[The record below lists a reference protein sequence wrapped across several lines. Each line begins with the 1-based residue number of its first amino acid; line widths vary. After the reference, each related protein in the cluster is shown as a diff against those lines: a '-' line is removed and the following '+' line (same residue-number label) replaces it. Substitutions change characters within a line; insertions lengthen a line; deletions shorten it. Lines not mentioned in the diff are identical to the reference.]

1 MTRLRLALG
10 ICAIGPSL
18 GCFKYV
24 PATLE
29 TAPVG
34 SHVQALLSTEGQI
47 ILRDRIGIDRSLLR
61 GELLDRAG
69 ETVLLSIRS
78 TGMSD
83 EFGTRRSLYQR
94 VDIPKS
100 HILRVDQRVI
110 DPARTG
116 SVVAAGGGAAILLV
130 LQAFGD
136 RNPGQVDTGGGGPDE
151 SIRSWILR
159 LPLSI
164 R

>member
-10 ICAIGPSL
+10 MSAIGLSL

-24 PATLE
+24 PATLD

-34 SHVQALLSTEGQI
+34 SRVQALLSTEGQI
-47 ILRDRIGIDRSLLR
+47 VLRNRIGIDRTVLR
-61 GELLDRAG
+61 GELLDRSG
-69 ETVLLSIRS
+69 ETVLLSVRS
-78 TGMSD
+78 AGMSD
-83 EFGTRRSLYQR
+83 EFGGRRSLYQR
-94 VDIPKS
+94 VDIPRS

-116 SVVAAGGGAAILLV
+116 GIVAAAGGAAILLV

-136 RNPGQVDTGGGGPDE
+136 RNPGQVDNGGGGPDE

>member
-1 MTRLRLALG
+1 MTRLRPALG
-10 ICAIGPSL
+10 ICAIGLSL

-24 PATLE
+24 PATLD

-34 SHVQALLSTEGQI
+34 SHIRALLSTEGQI
-47 ILRDRIGIDRSLLR
+47 VLRNRIGIDRSLLL
-61 GELLDRAG
+61 GELLDRSG
-69 ETVLLSIRS
+69 ETVLLSVRS

-83 EFGTRRSLYQR
+83 EFGARRPLYQR

-116 SVVAAGGGAAILLV
+116 SIVAAGGGAITLLV

-136 RNPGQVDTGGGGPDE
+136 RNPGQVDNGGGGPDE
-151 SIRSWILR
+151 SISSWVLR
-159 LPLSI
+159 LPFSI

>member
-1 MTRLRLALG
+1 MTRMRLVLG
-10 ICAIGPSL
+10 IGAIGLSL

-24 PATLE
+24 PATLD

-34 SHVQALLSTEGQI
+34 SRVQALLSTEGQI
-47 ILRDRIGIDRSLLR
+47 VMRNRIGIDRSLLR
-61 GELLDRAG
+61 GELLDRSG
-69 ETVLLSIRS
+69 ETVLLSVRS

-83 EFGTRRSLYQR
+83 EFGARRPLYQR
-94 VDIPKS
+94 VDIPRS

-116 SVVAAGGGAAILLV
+116 GIVAAAGGAAILLV

-136 RNPGQVDTGGGGPDE
+136 RNPGQVDNGGGGPDE